1 MKHIIDPSEN
11 SFVTVAIINPVL
23 SKIFEKY
30 QSELKEK
37 AKEFIR
43 SDKTREDLPEFELTT
58 IKGIKDPVEVSK
70 GIISLQNDRGT
81 TYNRYIEIQDILV
94 QAYNELRDEAS
105 FQYFQKKF
113 DDLKPAQQDAIKLV
127 YPQRISEAEPKNIG
141 GK

>member
-1 MKHIIDPSEN
+1 MN
-11 SFVTVAIINPVL
+11 V
-23 SKIFEKY
+23 
-30 QSELKEK
+30 SELKDK

-58 IKGIKDPVEVSK
+58 IKGIKEPVEVAK

-94 QAYNELRDEAS
+94 EAYNELRDDAS
-105 FQYFQKKF
+105 YQYFQKKF
-113 DDLKPAQQDAIKLV
+113 DDLNTVQQDAIKLV